1 MRPGVAPR
9 PTFAVRGMTVL
20 APRAALPPALPGRRR
35 TVELPGFG
43 ALSWYEDEPA
53 TGAGPSPPLLL
64 VHSINAAASAYEMM
78 PLYAHYR
85 RVRAVYAI
93 DLPGYGFS
101 ARPDRRYD
109 PRLMTDALHALV
121 AEIRRA
127 RGGEPVEALAL
138 SLSTEFL
145 ARAAVERPADY
156 RGLALVS
163 PTGFGGAQL
172 REGPAGGHYG
182 RPGVL
187 EFLRALGLR
196 RAVFGLLTR
205 RGVIRYFLT
214 RTFGSKTIDAGLL
227 DYDTLTT
234 RPPGAEYAPLHFL
247 SGFLFSRDSGT
258 LYRSLAAPVWLVHG
272 ERGDF
277 VRYRG
282 LAALADRHNF
292 SVEVFP
298 TGALP
303 YFERPQEFID
313 RYDAWR
319 STARSSI
326 AT

>member
-1 MRPGVAPR
+1 MRSAVARPR
-9 PTFAVRGMTVL
+9 LAVRGMTVVTP
-20 APRAALPPALPGRRR
+20 AQALPPALPGRRR
-35 TVELPGFG
+35 TLELPGFG
-43 ALSWYEDEPA
+43 PVSWYEDEPA
-53 TGAGPSPPLLL
+53 ACAAPGPPLLL
-64 VHSINAAASAYEMM
+64 VHSVNAAASAYEML
-78 PLYAHYR
+78 PLYTHYR
-85 RVRAVYAI
+85 RVRPVYAI

-109 PRLMTDALHALV
+109 PRLMTDALHALT

-127 RGGEPVEALAL
+127 RAGEPIEALAL

-156 RGLALVS
+156 RCLALVS

-172 REGPAGGHYG
+172 REGPAGSHYG
-182 RPGVL
+182 RPRVL
-187 EFLRALGLR
+187 EFLRALGVR

-214 RTFGSKTIDAGLL
+214 RTFGSKTIDPGLL

-234 RPPGAEYAPLHFL
+234 RPPGAEFAPLHFL
-247 SGFLFSRDSGT
+247 AGFLFSRDSGT
-258 LYRSLAAPVWLVHG
+258 LYRALEAPVWLVHG

-282 LAALADRHNF
+282 LAALADRRNF
-292 SVEVFP
+292 RYQVFP

-313 RYDAWR
+313 GYDAWR
-319 STARSSI
+319 SAAEVR
-326 AT
+326 